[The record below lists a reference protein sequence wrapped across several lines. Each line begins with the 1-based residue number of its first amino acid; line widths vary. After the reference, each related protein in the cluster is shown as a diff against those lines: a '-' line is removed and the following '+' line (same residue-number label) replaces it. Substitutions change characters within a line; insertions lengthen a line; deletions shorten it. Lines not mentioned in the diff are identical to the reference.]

1 MGTLQIDD
9 FRLPSGINNETVVA
23 TYEGELDEDNQAT
36 GLGVVHIPEHAKWE
50 GTFL

>member
-9 FRLPSGINNETVVA
+9 FRLPSGIDNETVAA
-23 TYEGELDEDNQAT
+23 TYVGELDENNQAT
-36 GLGVVHIPEHAKWE
+36 GLGVMHIPEHAKWE